1 MQIEPLWYCYRIP
14 DTGAILYRDVRH
26 GKWGIVGEPDSV
38 FRLSEVLK
46 WYDSRLKA
54 MTAYERD
61 RRKSCR

>member
-1 MQIEPLWYCYRIP
+1 MSHYGIATVSPIRGPSY
-14 DTGAILYRDVRH
+14 TGMFVMVSR
-26 GKWGIVGEPDSV
+26 GIVEEPDSV
-38 FRLSEVLK
+38 FRLSEVRK

>member
-1 MQIEPLWYCYRIP
+1 MSHYGIATVSPIR
-14 DTGAILYRDVRH
+14 GAILYRDVRH
-26 GKWGIVGEPDSV
+26 GKWGIVEEPDSV
-38 FRLSEVLK
+38 FRLSEVRK

>member
-14 DTGAILYRDVRH
+14 DTGAILYRDVRR
-26 GKWGIVGEPDSV
+26 GKWGIVEEPDSV
-38 FRLSEVLK
+38 FRLSEV
-46 WYDSRLKA
+46 RLKA